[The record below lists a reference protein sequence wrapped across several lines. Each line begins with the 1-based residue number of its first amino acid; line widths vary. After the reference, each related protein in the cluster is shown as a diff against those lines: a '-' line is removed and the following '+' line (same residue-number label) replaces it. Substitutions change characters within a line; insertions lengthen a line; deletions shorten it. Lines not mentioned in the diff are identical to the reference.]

1 MPISPSLCVGLFSIQ
16 KDNIIVQYISNT
28 GYRIDKNRMIYWNQR
43 LVVLGM
49 AIIAVI
55 LVVISAIVSPQGDEL
70 LAKKASLSYNSMSDP
85 SRTFSVDQEA
95 NIPTWFT
102 GGIALYLAMTAGM
115 IASVVKSQGKKM
127 AWAWRGISIMAI
139 YIALDEVAGFHEL
152 AIDPIRAN
160 WDVGPWLYQSWV
172 IPAMALVVL
181 IGIIY
186 IRFLWKLPIYTKVY
200 LCLGALT
207 YVTGAIGV
215 ESIGGFVLTTQGLSD
230 WYVQL
235 SHIEEFMEMMGL
247 IIILY
252 SVVEYARRELK
263 SMTVILK

>member
-1 MPISPSLCVGLFSIQ
+1 
-16 KDNIIVQYISNT
+16 
-28 GYRIDKNRMIYWNQR
+28 MIYWNQR
-43 LVVLGM
+43 LVVVLLTIM
-49 AIIAVI
+49 AVGIVSM
-55 LVVISAIVSPQGDEL
+55 SAIVSPRGDEL
-70 LAKKASLSYNSMSDP
+70 LGKKASLSYNSMSDP

-102 GGIALYLAMTAGM
+102 GAIALYLAMTSAM
-115 IASVVKSQGKKM
+115 IASVVKSQGNKQ

-152 AIDPIRAN
+152 AIDPIRSN

-181 IGIIY
+181 VGIIY
-186 IRFLWKLPIYTKVY
+186 SKFLWKLPMYTKVY

-230 WYVQL
+230 WYIQL

>member
-1 MPISPSLCVGLFSIQ
+1 
-16 KDNIIVQYISNT
+16 
-28 GYRIDKNRMIYWNQR
+28 MIYWNQR
-43 LVVLGM
+43 LVVVLLT
-49 AIIAVI
+49 IIALGIVS
-55 LVVISAIVSPQGDEL
+55 ISAIVSPKGDEL
-70 LAKKASLSYNSMSDP
+70 LEKKASLSYNSMSDP

-102 GGIALYLAMTAGM
+102 SGIALYLAMTAAM
-115 IASVVKSQGKKM
+115 IASVVKSQGSKQS
-127 AWAWRGISIMAI
+127 WAWRGISIMAI

-152 AIDPIRAN
+152 AIEPIRDT
-160 WDVGPWLYQSWV
+160 WEISPWLYQAWV
-172 IPAMALVVL
+172 IPAMLGVVF

-186 IRFLWKLPIYTKVY
+186 SRFLWKLPIYTKIY
-200 LCLGALT
+200 LCLGSLT
-207 YVTGAIGV
+207 YITGAIGV
-215 ESIGGFVLTTQGLSD
+215 EAIGGFVLTTQGLSD

-235 SHIEEFMEMMGL
+235 SHIEEFLEMMGL